1 MNQYIAKGRKAVK
14 RNKKNNAK
22 DFALLN
28 THKKNVQVSPLLSE
42 NICR

>member
-28 THKKNVQVSPLLSE
+28 THKKKRASFPFTF
-42 NICR
+42 